1 MINDDENI
9 ALCALNRIFGY
20 HPRLALSLMEDAGSA
35 AAVFSGEKPC
45 LVEHPE
51 LADQVNATMLEW
63 AAAELKRV
71 REKGFRF
78 LGFSDPEYPDIL
90 REIPDPPMGIYLNG
104 SSDPA
109 EIFQL
114 HPIVAVVGTRD
125 VSPYGKVWCRKLVQ
139 GLADA
144 PVKPCIVSG
153 LALGTDGIAHRTA
166 LECGLPTIGVMAT
179 GIDSVYPWQH
189 EALAVEMVRTPRC
202 ALVTDYP
209 MGNSPLALNFIRR
222 NRIIAAL
229 ARAVIVVES
238 KTKGGSLMTA
248 KYACGYDREVY
259 ALPGRADDLRSAGC
273 NSLIRENMALI
284 ITTPEDL
291 AARLG
296 LGAPVRRA
304 GASWATG
311 PEGFRSA
318 LERRYPGDAEAVR
331 VGMAVYGQRGITPEE
346 LARHLGL
353 AYPRVL
359 ELVGLLEADG
369 FLTTD
374 LLRRCCA
381 LQRR

>member
-1 MINDDENI
+1 MINDDENV
-9 ALCALNRIFGY
+9 ALCALNKIFGY
-20 HPRLALSLMEDAGSA
+20 HPRLALSLMEAAGSA

-45 LVEHPE
+45 LPGYPE
-51 LADQVNATMLEW
+51 LAAQLNASALDW
-63 AAAELKRV
+63 AAAEIKSV
-71 REKGFRF
+71 TEKGFRF
-78 LGFSDPEYPDIL
+78 LGLSDPEYPDAL
-90 REIPDPPMGIYLNG
+90 REIPDPPLGLYLNG
-104 SSDPA
+104 SSSPA

-114 HPIVAVVGTRD
+114 HPLVGVVGTRD
-125 VSPYGKVWCRKLVQ
+125 ISPYGKDWCRKLVQ

-153 LALGTDGIAHRTA
+153 LALGADGIAHRTA

-189 EALAVEMVRTPRC
+189 EPLAMEMVRTPRC

-331 VGMAVYGQRGITPEE
+331 VGMAVYRHRGITPEE
-346 LARHLGL
+346 LASLL
-353 AYPRVL
+353 DLPYPRIL
-359 ELVGLLEADG
+359 ELAGLLEADG

-374 LLRRCCA
+374 LLRRCSA
-381 LQRR
+381 LERR